1 MAAAGKVCTGFSMPY
16 VAKYAATGGTVTYS
30 EVMRLA
36 RGVSVSIEPEVGDD
50 NRFYAD
56 NIVAETAPGTFTGG
70 TVTLTVDGL
79 LEAAEK
85 FIMGLPAA
93 KTLNGVEVLAYGDS
107 ANPPYVGIGFL
118 ARYMSDGVTTWVPIV
133 LTKTRFSQPSTSA
146 ATQED
151 AIDWQTQELT
161 ATLMRDD
168 TANHEWKWVG
178 ADCATEAAGV
188 AALQALLGGDPVT
201 P

>member
-16 VAKYAATGGTVTYS
+16 VAKYAAAGGNVTYS

-93 KTLNGVEVLAYGDS
+93 KTVNGVEVLAYGDS

-151 AIDWQTQELT
+151 AIDWQTQELS

-168 TANHEWKWVG
+168 TANHDWKWIG
-178 ADCATEAAGV
+178 ADCATEEAGV

>member
-151 AIDWQTQELT
+151 AIDWQTQELS